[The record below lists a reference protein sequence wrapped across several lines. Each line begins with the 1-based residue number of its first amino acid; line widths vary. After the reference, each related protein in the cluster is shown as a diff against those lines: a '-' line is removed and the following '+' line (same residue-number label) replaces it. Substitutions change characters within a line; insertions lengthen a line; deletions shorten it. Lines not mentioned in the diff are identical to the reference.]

1 MKRPISTTDLKFYVK
16 YDERYKNGTEHNV
29 VVTVRISPDK
39 EAEAKASV
47 FLPKGNLF
55 GVDAT
60 FLLKLPDMGSCS
72 AKCVVM
78 ERMRKD
84 YSVSFFN
91 YFKLVTRLNN
101 KNIKLKKKV

>member
-1 MKRPISTTDLKFYVK
+1 MSA
-16 YDERYKNGTEHNV
+16 
-29 VVTVRISPDK
+29 RISPEK

-60 FLLKLPDMGSCS
+60 FLLKLPDMGSCT
-72 AKCVVM
+72 AKLVVM

-84 YSVSFFN
+84 YSVS
-91 YFKLVTRLNN
+91 Y
-101 KNIKLKKKV
+101 